1 MSWHSNCLVQ
11 SKSFIRTSMIKVMIV
26 DNNLMRTTPLKQSLL
41 ERGYEVIAHV
51 EDAANL
57 NAACC
62 ELQPDIVIID
72 TNSPT
77 RDTLENICVMTMH
90 EPRPIV
96 MFTHDDDKAKI
107 KEATQAGV
115 SAYVVGDIP
124 SERLTPVIDA
134 AVARFEE
141 FKSLRN
147 ELIETKTKLEQR
159 KVIEQAKG
167 LLMRQRGL
175 DEDEAYNLLR
185 SMAMK
190 KNMKLADLS
199 NQLIEA
205 AKMLIV

>member
-1 MSWHSNCLVQ
+1 ML
-11 SKSFIRTSMIKVMIV
+11 KVMIV
-26 DNNLMRTTPLKQSLL
+26 DSDLKRTTPLKQSLL
-41 ERGYEVIAHV
+41 DSGYEVIAHIK
-51 EDAANL
+51 DMANL
-57 NAACC
+57 DAECC

-72 TNSPT
+72 TESPS

-107 KEATQAGV
+107 KAATQAGV
-115 SAYVVGDIP
+115 CAYVVGNIP

-141 FKSLRN
+141 FKNLRS
-147 ELIETKTKLEQR
+147 ELNLAKNKLEER

-167 LLMRQRGL
+167 LLMKQRNL

-185 SMAMK
+185 SIAMK

>member
-1 MSWHSNCLVQ
+1 ML
-11 SKSFIRTSMIKVMIV
+11 KVMIV
-26 DNNLMRTTPLKQSLL
+26 DNDLKRTTPLKQSLL
-41 ERGYEVIAHV
+41 EGGYEVIAHLK
-51 EDAANL
+51 DTANFD
-57 NAACC
+57 AACC

-72 TNSPT
+72 TDSPS

-96 MFTHDDDKAKI
+96 MFTHDGDKEKI
-107 KEATQAGV
+107 KAATRAGV
-115 SAYVVGDIP
+115 SAYVVGNIP

-141 FKSLRN
+141 FKNLRN
-147 ELIETKTKLEQR
+147 ELSQAKTKLEER

-167 LLMRQRGL
+167 LLMKQRNL
-175 DEDEAYNLLR
+175 DEDEAYDLLR
-185 SMAMK
+185 GMAMK
-190 KNMKLADLS
+190 KNMRLVDLS